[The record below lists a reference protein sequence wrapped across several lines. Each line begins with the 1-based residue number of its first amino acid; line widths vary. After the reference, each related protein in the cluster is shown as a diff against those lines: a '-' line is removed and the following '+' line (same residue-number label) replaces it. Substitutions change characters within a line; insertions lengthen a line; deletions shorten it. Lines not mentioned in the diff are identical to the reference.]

1 MERNPGALLS
11 LSLSL
16 SLSLAQHSIFS
27 LANPKAIQ
35 SKTLALT
42 LLKQC
47 KSIKT
52 LLAVGVM
59 LKQGK
64 SIIISDLESYVKN
77 DLFIF
82 FSFFLFLISENNILK
97 EDYFMHKGHEVVK
110 KITKE
115 SCTKGQR
122 L

>member
-16 SLSLAQHSIFS
+16 AQHSIFL
-27 LANPKAIQ
+27 LANPKGIQ
-35 SKTLALT
+35 SKTLALN

-52 LLAVGVM
+52 SLAVGVM
-59 LKQGK
+59 LKQCK

-77 DLFIF
+77 YLFIF
-82 FSFFLFLISENNILK
+82 FFFSFLFFLINENNILK
-97 EDYFMHKGHEVVK
+97 ED
-110 KITKE
+110 
-115 SCTKGQR
+115 
-122 L
+122 